1 MSCWSL
7 NRRSIFLVL
16 LFLSLIALSWYSYSV
31 LISVNPDPLTSP
43 VLFELNSNTT
53 RQLYARSAVLVL
65 SETYV
70 TQVQVVVYND
80 DARSSQAATVTV
92 QIYDWDGNLVSES
105 PTPVPVTVPSRSIN
119 TATVNLSPSV
129 PYSSI
134 GRVVVNV
141 A

>member
-1 MSCWSL
+1 M

-16 LFLSLIALSWYSYSV
+16 LFLAVIALSWFSYSV

-43 VLFELNSNTT
+43 VLFELNSNTA
-53 RQLYARSAVLVL
+53 RQLYAKSAVLVL
-65 SETYV
+65 SGTYV

-80 DARSSQAATVTV
+80 AGSPQTATVTV
-92 QIYDWDGNLVSES
+92 QIYDWDGNLLSGGS
-105 PTPVPVTVPSRSIN
+105 TSVTVPRRDTA

-129 PYSSI
+129 PYSSV

-141 A
+141 S

>member
-1 MSCWSL
+1 M

-16 LFLSLIALSWYSYSV
+16 LFLAVIALSWFSYSV

-43 VLFELNSNTT
+43 VLFELNSNTA
-53 RQLYARSAVLVL
+53 RQLYVKSAVLVL
-65 SETYV
+65 SGTLV

-80 DARSSQAATVTV
+80 AGSPQTATVTV
-92 QIYDWDGNLVSES
+92 QIYDWDGNLLSGG
-105 PTPVPVTVPSRSIN
+105 PTSVTVPGRNIA
-119 TATVNLSPSV
+119 TASVNLSPSV
-129 PYSSI
+129 PYSSV

>member
-1 MSCWSL
+1 L

-16 LFLSLIALSWYSYSV
+16 LFLAVIALSLFSYSV

-43 VLFELNSNTT
+43 VLFELNSNTA
-53 RQLYARSAVLVL
+53 RQLYARSAALVL
-65 SETYV
+65 LGTYV

-80 DARSSQAATVTV
+80 AGSSQTATVTV
-92 QIYDWDGNLVSES
+92 QIYDWDGNLLSGGLTSVN
-105 PTPVPVTVPSRSIN
+105 VPRRATA
-119 TATVNLSPSV
+119 TATVNLPTSV
-129 PYSSI
+129 PYSLV

>member
-1 MSCWSL
+1 L

-16 LFLSLIALSWYSYSV
+16 LFLAVIALSWFSYSV

-43 VLFELNSNTT
+43 VLFELNSNTV
-53 RQLYARSAVLVL
+53 RQLYARSAALVL
-65 SETYV
+65 SGSYV

-80 DARSSQAATVTV
+80 AGSPQTATVTV
-92 QIYDWDGNLVSES
+92 QIYDWDGNLLSGGS
-105 PTPVPVTVPSRSIN
+105 TSVTVPGRYIA
-119 TATVNLSPSV
+119 TASVNLSPSV

>member
-1 MSCWSL
+1 L

-16 LFLSLIALSWYSYSV
+16 LFLAVIALSWFSYSV

-43 VLFELNSNTT
+43 VLFELNSNTV
-53 RQLYARSAVLVL
+53 RKLYARSAVLVL
-65 SETYV
+65 SGTYV

-80 DARSSQAATVTV
+80 EGSSQTATVTV
-92 QIYDWDGNLVSES
+92 QIYDWSVNLLSGGS
-105 PTPVPVTVPSRSIN
+105 TSVTVPRRDTA
-119 TATVNLSPSV
+119 TATVNLSSSV
-129 PYSSI
+129 PYSSV

>member
-1 MSCWSL
+1 L
-7 NRRSIFLVL
+7 NRSSIFLVL
-16 LFLSLIALSWYSYSV
+16 LFLAVIALSWFSYSV

-43 VLFELNSNTT
+43 VLFELNSNTA
-53 RQLYARSAVLVL
+53 RQLYARSAALVL
-65 SETYV
+65 SGTYV

-80 DARSSQAATVTV
+80 AGSSQTATVTV
-92 QIYDWDGNLVSES
+92 QIYDWDGNLLSGGLTS
-105 PTPVPVTVPSRSIN
+105 VTVPRRDTA

-129 PYSSI
+129 PYSSV

>member
-1 MSCWSL
+1 L
-7 NRRSIFLVL
+7 NRRSILVL
-16 LFLSLIALSWYSYSV
+16 LFLAVIALSWFSYSV

-43 VLFELNSNTT
+43 VLFELNSNTA
-53 RQLYARSAVLVL
+53 RQLYAKSAVLVL
-65 SETYV
+65 SGTYV

-80 DARSSQAATVTV
+80 AGSSQTATVTV
-92 QIYDWDGNLVSES
+92 QIYDWDGNLLSGGLTS
-105 PTPVPVTVPSRSIN
+105 VTVPRRDAA

>member
-1 MSCWSL
+1 L

-16 LFLSLIALSWYSYSV
+16 LFLAVIALSWFSYSV

-43 VLFELNSNTT
+43 VLFELNSNTA
-53 RQLYARSAVLVL
+53 RQLYAKSAVLVL
-65 SETYV
+65 SGTYV

-80 DARSSQAATVTV
+80 AGSPQTATVTV
-92 QIYDWDGNLVSES
+92 QIYDWDGNLLSGGS
-105 PTPVPVTVPSRSIN
+105 TSVTVPRRDTA

-129 PYSSI
+129 PYSSV

-141 A
+141 S